1 MLTTLVTVVIVLV
14 ILGVAVYLIETYLPM
29 ARPFKI
35 VIRAVI
41 VIGLLLWLLA
51 LAGLVSYP

>member
-1 MLTTLVTVVIVLV
+1 V
-14 ILGVAVYLIETYLPM
+14 ILGVALYLIETYLPM

-41 VIGLLLWLLA
+41 VIGLLLWLLQ
-51 LAGLVSYP
+51 LAGLVSYA

>member
-1 MLTTLVTVVIVLV
+1 MLTTLVSVVIVLV

-29 ARPFKI
+29 PRPFKI
-35 VIRAVI
+35 VIRAVV

-51 LAGLVSYP
+51 LAGLVSYA

>member
-1 MLTTLVTVVIVLV
+1 MLTTLVSVVIVLV
-14 ILGVAVYLIETYLPM
+14 ILGVALYLIETYLPM

-41 VIGLLLWLLA
+41 VIGLLLWLLQ
-51 LAGLVSYP
+51 LAGLVSYA

>member
-14 ILGVAVYLIETYLPM
+14 ILGVALYLIETYLPM
-29 ARPFKI
+29 ARPFRI
-35 VIRAVI
+35 VIRAVV

-51 LAGLVSYP
+51 LAGLVSYA